1 MEEAGFVINTA
12 ASHQGAIETLLAYVG
27 YLKSVCL
34 SSMIFSRFPK
44 NFLNFESTSLGVTEA
59 QHLHTR
65 LLEPNELSVKRR
77 YHRLQRRLDSPPPP
91 HASSTLHTDARA
103 AGSRWCHHF
112 SLSIVLYT
120 WFTTSCSL
128 SLSCPPVF
136 SQCLFASVDTD
147 SCCLRPSPPLRPL
160 GGLCTE
166 LRALN

>member
-1 MEEAGFVINTA
+1 M
-12 ASHQGAIETLLAYVG
+12 S
-27 YLKSVCL
+27 

-59 QHLHTR
+59 QRLHTR
-65 LLEPNELSVKRR
+65 LQDPNELSVKRR

-91 HASSTLHTDARA
+91 HASSTLHADARA

-128 SLSCPPVF
+128 SLVSSRVLTVSLRKRGHRLVLSPSVPPTPASGGFVHGAA
-136 SQCLFASVDTD
+136 CVKLASVESTLV
-147 SCCLRPSPPLRPL
+147 SFSHRK
-160 GGLCTE
+160 
-166 LRALN
+166 